1 MTLYIIRR
9 LVQVIPTMLGIFT
22 VLFILA
28 YLMPGDPVRSVLGE
42 EYKRLS
48 PEVVEG
54 VREQLGLNDPFP
66 VRYLKFLGQMARL
79 DLGRS
84 FILKQDVWEIIGYR
98 LPRTLQLMAGG
109 MFVAL
114 LIGLPAGIIA
124 AEKQY
129 TWVDHTLMVVAL
141 LGVSMPVFWLALL
154 GQMMLTQDKYG
165 IALFPVAGYEQGSL
179 IHTVLPSL
187 ILGTNLSATIARVTR
202 SSMLEIRG
210 MDYITTARSKGL
222 PYRVVLLRHQ
232 LRNALIPIITVVA
245 LDIGYLLGGSIVTE
259 TIFNWPGLGRAIVPA
274 IQRQDTPVILGIL
287 VFGAFL
293 FVVINLLTDL
303 IYALVNPRIRY
314 A

>member
-1 MTLYIIRR
+1 MTLYIVRR

-22 VLFILA
+22 VLFVLA

-42 EYKRLS
+42 EYKRLDPS
-48 PEVVEG
+48 VVEG
-54 VREQLGLNDPFP
+54 VRDELGLNDPFF
-66 VRYLKFLGQMARL
+66 VRYGKFLGQMARL
-79 DLGRS
+79 DLGKS
-84 FILKQDVWEIIGYR
+84 FILKQNVWDIIGYR

-129 TWVDHTLMVVAL
+129 TWIDHALMVIAL

-154 GQMMLTQDKYG
+154 GQMLFTQDKYG

-179 IHTVLPSL
+179 IHMVLPSL
-187 ILGTNLSATIARVTR
+187 ILGTNLSATLARVTR
-202 SSMLEIRG
+202 SSMLEVRS
-210 MDYITTARSKGL
+210 MPFVTTARAKGL
-222 PYRVVLLRHQ
+222 PYRIVLLRHQ

-303 IYALVNPRIRY
+303 MYALVNPRIRY

>member
-1 MTLYIIRR
+1 M
-9 LVQVIPTMLGIFT
+9 
-22 VLFILA
+22 A
-28 YLMPGDPVRSVLGE
+28 
-42 EYKRLS
+42 

-79 DLGRS
+79 DLGKS
-84 FILKQDVWEIIGYR
+84 FILKQDVWAIIGYR

-129 TWVDHTLMVVAL
+129 TWVDHALMVVAL
-141 LGVSMPVFWLALL
+141 LGVSMPVFWMALL
-154 GQMMLTQDKYG
+154 GQMLFTQDKYG

-179 IHTVLPSL
+179 IHMVLPSL

-210 MDYITTARSKGL
+210 MDFITTARAKGL

-287 VFGAFL
+287 IFGAFL

>member
-54 VREQLGLNDPFP
+54 VREQLGLNDPFL
-66 VRYLKFLGQMARL
+66 VRYVKFLGQMARL
-79 DLGRS
+79 DLGKS
-84 FILKQDVWEIIGYR
+84 FILKQDVWDIIGYR

-114 LIGLPAGIIA
+114 IIGLPAGIIA

-129 TWVDHTLMVVAL
+129 TWIDHVLMVIAL

-154 GQMMLTQDKYG
+154 GQMLFTQDKYG

-179 IHTVLPSL
+179 IHMVLPSL

-202 SSMLEIRG
+202 SSMLEVRG
-210 MDYITTARSKGL
+210 MDFITTARAKGL

>member
-9 LVQVIPTMLGIFT
+9 LVQVIPTMIGIFT

-54 VREQLGLNDPFP
+54 VREQLGLNDPFL
-66 VRYLKFLGQMARL
+66 VRYVKFLGQMARL
-79 DLGRS
+79 DLGKS
-84 FILKQDVWEIIGYR
+84 FILKQDVWDIIGYR

-114 LIGLPAGIIA
+114 IIGLPAGIIA

-129 TWVDHTLMVVAL
+129 TWVDHALMVIAL

-154 GQMMLTQDKYG
+154 GQMLFTQDKYG

-179 IHTVLPSL
+179 IHMVLPSL

-202 SSMLEIRG
+202 SSMLEVRG
-210 MDYITTARSKGL
+210 MDFITTARAKGL

-245 LDIGYLLGGSIVTE
+245 LDVGYLLGGSIVTE